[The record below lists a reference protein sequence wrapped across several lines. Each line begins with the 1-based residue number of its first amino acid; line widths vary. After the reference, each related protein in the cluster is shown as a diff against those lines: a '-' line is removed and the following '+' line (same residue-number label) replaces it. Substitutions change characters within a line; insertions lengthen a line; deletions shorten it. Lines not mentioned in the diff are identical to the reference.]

1 LKIFGY
7 ASHALILKS
16 IERSLIQ
23 SWSYVGW
30 CGYIHMKAYM
40 LFNPKINK
48 VIFSHD
54 VIFDERCI
62 GSRTHNSL
70 LLLTNL
76 SSSKLNIPRHAWNI
90 FLIIYVTKFM
100 MVDGNE

>member
-1 LKIFGY
+1 MFGY
-7 ASHALILKS
+7 AFHALILKS
-16 IERSLIQ
+16 IEKSLIQ

-40 LFNPKINK
+40 LFNPKTNK

-62 GSRTHNSL
+62 GSRTHNLPQLPTSV
-70 LLLTNL
+70 
-76 SSSKLNIPRHAWNI
+76 SSSKLNILRHAWNI
-90 FLIIYVTKFM
+90 F
-100 MVDGNE
+100 